1 MNRKV
6 GIFELSDGFLVF
18 VCQQLPWVLLI
29 GWLLYATLS
38 IFLPSFTKKFT
49 NYYIKESIPSTFVTI
64 GLLGTFLGIAYGLI
78 NFNTDPGA
86 IKDSIADLL
95 DGLKVAFYTSIFGI
109 IMSLIFKTIIN
120 VKINSG
126 SITNPEDDKEFDYY
140 SSMNN
145 NLIAI
150 NQQTR
155 EAYNVLVDIKEDKLK
170 NISDGTK
177 GLQKKLDKFFEDMA
191 EQSAGAIQKALYDV
205 IESFNETFK
214 MFIGELV
221 QKNFEKL
228 TDSINQLVTWQK
240 DYKGD
245 ITGVKEAYE
254 MLAKNHKAFVDNTG
268 NWVSKLDQIA
278 GSSSQLQHIIND
290 FQAAFDNESRFSEV
304 IANIGTSVNNLKDTS
319 IAVNEHT
326 SQLNATTE
334 ALISTK
340 EEISTWLHKEEGVK
354 DMVNALSTSLVQLKE
369 FEVSNIEDLNQEFLN
384 RLKNTFKGLDE
395 VMKAQLDYI
404 ERKLN

>member
-18 VCQQLPWVLLI
+18 ICQQLPWYLLI

-38 IFLPSFTKKFT
+38 IFFPSFTKKFT

-126 SITNPEDDKEFDYY
+126 SITNPEDDKEFDFY
-140 SSMNN
+140 SCINN

-221 QKNFEKL
+221 QKNFERL
-228 TDSINQLVTWQK
+228 TDSINQLVAWQK

-254 MLAKNHKAFVDNTG
+254 MLAKNHKAFVDNTE

-290 FQAAFDNESRFSEV
+290 FQSAFDNESRFSEV

-326 SQLNATTE
+326 SQLNSTTE
-334 ALISTK
+334 ALNLTK
-340 EEISTWLHKEEGVK
+340 EEISTWLHKEEGVR